1 MDTGVTQ
8 LGSHHSPSPPY
19 ATHRTTQGPPLG
31 FLICKVGIR
40 SASHRA
46 VVGSTA
52 EHQEGVVLHRQG
64 GWGRGIGLAALK
76 PGKREQQCTE
86 L

>member
-1 MDTGVTQ
+1 MDTAFTQ

-19 ATHRTTQGPPLG
+19 ATHGTTQGPPLG

-64 GWGRGIGLAALK
+64 GRGQGIGLAALK
-76 PGKREQQCTE
+76 PEE
-86 L
+86 A